1 MDATAPN
8 EMDVASPAGS
18 LQSPHKSPPNA
29 RLKRGESVTTLL
41 QRTHVS
47 KWGLKPDKDKILI

>member
-8 EMDVASPAGS
+8 EMGVASGTES
-18 LQSPHKSPPNA
+18 WQTPHKSPPKR
-29 RLKRGESVTTLL
+29 RLKRGVSATFFRQDT
-41 QRTHVS
+41 QVS